1 MKVLGIATAVV
12 GIGIAL
18 GVASPAAAAPV
29 TVNQDPTT
37 VKMVCGK
44 HGGTYGPPDG
54 NGGGAVCLYPDG
66 TFQNCDTKNNCTFY
80 PPGSRPTVTTP
91 IRPGSNG
98 AVG

>member
-1 MKVLGIATAVV
+1 MKILSVATA
-12 GIGIAL
+12 IL
-18 GVASPAAAAPV
+18 GVGFALAAASPASAAPV

-66 TFQNCDTKNNCTFY
+66 TFQNCDVKNNCTLY
-80 PPGSRPTVTTP
+80 PPSSRTNVTAP
-91 IRPGSNG
+91 IVQGTTG
-98 AVG
+98 EVG